1 MLNSVLICHSIGLHT
16 TVSLPEIEL
25 QELQLQD
32 LIDLRLFKLKV
43 FTFVN
48 YLTVY
53 LLI

>member
-16 TVSLPEIEL
+16 TVSLPEIDL

-48 YLTVY
+48 YITVY